1 MVYLRKYR
9 FVVLLLIYICFLTI
23 TGCKA
28 THDVKNEDRATSAPS
43 VKMEGKSAEA
53 PQFDLTGIW
62 KSSIFGEM
70 KLRQSGNTVTGVYEC
85 NHGQLSGVIEGTRFV
100 YDWWE
105 QAPGR
110 PYKKAFK
117 THRGDGYFDISN
129 NGKRLKGKWR
139 LEGVKKWGGN
149 WQFSWRSNLRVKKIK

>member
-1 MVYLRKYR
+1 MNQRKCR
-9 FVVLLLIYICFLTI
+9 FNVLLLIFVCFLTI
-23 TGCKA
+23 TGCRA
-28 THDVKNEDRATSAPS
+28 SHDVKTEDRATSLPS
-43 VKMEGKSAEA
+43 VKMEGTSAKA

-62 KSSIFGEM
+62 KSSILGEM
-70 KLRQSGNTVTGVYEC
+70 TLRQSGNTVTGVYDC
-85 NHGQLSGVIEGTRFV
+85 NDGQLAGVVEGNRFV

-105 QAPGR
+105 HSPGR

-117 THRGDGYFDISN
+117 THRGDGYFDISK

>member
-1 MVYLRKYR
+1 VNLRKCR
-9 FVVLLLIYICFLTI
+9 FIVVFLIFICFLTI
-23 TGCKA
+23 PGCRA
-28 THDVKNEDRATSAPS
+28 SHDAQTEDRVTSPPS
-43 VKMEGKSAEA
+43 VKTEGKSAEA
-53 PQFDLTGIW
+53 PYYDLTGIW

-70 KLRQSGNTVTGVYEC
+70 KLRQSGNRVTGVYDC
-85 NHGQLSGVIEGTRFV
+85 NDGQIEGVVEGSRYI

-117 THRGDGYFDISN
+117 THRGDGYFDISK
-129 NGKRLKGKWR
+129 NGKRLTGKWR

-149 WQFSWRSNLRVKKIK
+149 WQFSWRSNLRVKKIR

>member
-1 MVYLRKYR
+1 MVNLKKCR
-9 FVVLLLIYICFLTI
+9 FIVFLLISICFLAVS
-23 TGCKA
+23 GCGGSHGVKPEKREVSLSSGKTKSES
-28 THDVKNEDRATSAPS
+28 THDPHFN
-43 VKMEGKSAEA
+43 
-53 PQFDLTGIW
+53 LTGIW
-62 KSSIFGEM
+62 KSSLFGEM
-70 KLRQSGNTVTGVYEC
+70 KLRQSGDKVTGVYDC
-85 NHGQLSGVIEGTRFV
+85 NDGQIAGVVEGSRFV

-110 PYKKAFK
+110 PYKKAYE
-117 THRGDGYFDISN
+117 THRGDGYFDISK

>member
-1 MVYLRKYR
+1 VRKFHFIIL
-9 FVVLLLIYICFLTI
+9 FVTALFILSFS
-23 TGCKA
+23 GCRASHKGESV
-28 THDVKNEDRATSAPS
+28 DVVTPSPS
-43 VKMEGKSAEA
+43 VTTEGKSAET

-70 KLRQSGNTVTGVYEC
+70 KLRQSGNKVTGVYDC
-85 NHGQLSGVIEGTRFV
+85 NDGQLSGVVEGNRFV

-117 THRGDGYFDISN
+117 THRGDGYFEISKS
-129 NGKRLKGKWR
+129 GKMLKGKWR

>member
-1 MVYLRKYR
+1 MRKFHFIIL
-9 FVVLLLIYICFLTI
+9 FVTAIFILSFS
-23 TGCKA
+23 GCKA
-28 THDVKNEDRATSAPS
+28 SHKGEPSGVVTPSPS
-43 VKMEGKSAEA
+43 VTTEGKSAET

-70 KLRQSGNTVTGVYEC
+70 KLRQSGNRVTGVYDC
-85 NHGQLSGVIEGTRFV
+85 NDGQLAGVVEGNRFV

-117 THRGDGYFDISN
+117 THRGDGYFDILK